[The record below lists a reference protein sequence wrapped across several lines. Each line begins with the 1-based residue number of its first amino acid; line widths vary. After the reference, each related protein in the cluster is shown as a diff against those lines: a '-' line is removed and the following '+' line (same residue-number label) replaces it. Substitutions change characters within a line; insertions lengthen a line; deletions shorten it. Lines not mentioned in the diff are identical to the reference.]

1 MAASGQSGA
10 ALLHCQQ
17 GNGVGMSTETVIE
30 ISDVWKIFG
39 ADPQAALKAV
49 REDGLS
55 KAEVLQKFGAVVGVA
70 DVSLSVN
77 RGEIFCIMGLS
88 GSGKSTLV
96 RHFNRL
102 LEPTSGK
109 ILIEGVDVMAL
120 GQKDLQ
126 TFRNQKIGMV
136 FQNFALMPHR
146 SVLDN
151 VAMPLEIRQVSKNER
166 MRQAAAILDIVELGA
181 WGSKFAHELSGGMQ
195 QRVGLARALA
205 ANPDVL
211 LMDEPFSALDPLIR
225 RQLQDEFIRL
235 SQILKKTTVFI
246 THDLDEAVRI
256 GDRIAIMRDG
266 RVVQIGT
273 SEEIVMNPADDYV
286 AEFVAGI
293 SRLKVVRAH
302 AVMQPIKPY
311 IKANGPLSSD
321 APRVIEDETLSN
333 LITLAIEDS
342 DVILV
347 EEAGKDI
354 GIITRAD
361 LLRTVIEG
369 TEVS

>member
-1 MAASGQSGA
+1 M
-10 ALLHCQQ
+10 
-17 GNGVGMSTETVIE
+17 TDDTVIE
-30 ISDVWKIFG
+30 ISNIWKIFG
-39 ADPQAALKAV
+39 AKPQAALDAI
-49 REDGLS
+49 RARGLA
-55 KAEVLQKFGAVVGVA
+55 KAEVLAEFNAVVGVA
-70 DVSLSVN
+70 DVSLSVK

-102 LEPTSGK
+102 LEPTDGT
-109 ILIEGVDVMAL
+109 IEIEGTDVMAL
-120 GQKDLQ
+120 GPKELQ

-151 VAMPLEIRQVSKNER
+151 VAMPLEIRQVAKNER

-181 WGSKFAHELSGGMQ
+181 WGAKFAHELSGGMQ

-235 SQILKKTTVFI
+235 SKILKKTTIFI

-266 RVVQIGT
+266 KMVQIG
-273 SEEIVMNPADDYV
+273 SAEEIVMEPADDYV
-286 AEFVAGI
+286 ADFVAGI
-293 SRLKVVRAH
+293 SRLKVVHAH
-302 AVMQPIKPY
+302 AAMQPLETY
-311 IKANGPLSSD
+311 LSTYGPLPAD
-321 APRVIEDETLSN
+321 VVRVEHTETLSA
-333 LITLAIEDS
+333 LITRAIED
-342 DVILV
+342 DRPVLV
-347 EEAGKDI
+347 MENGSEAGV
-354 GIITRAD
+354 ITRAD

-369 TEVS
+369 TEMS

>member
-1 MAASGQSGA
+1 
-10 ALLHCQQ
+10 
-17 GNGVGMSTETVIE
+17 MSDETVIE
-30 ISDVWKIFG
+30 ISNVWKIFG
-39 ADPQAALKAV
+39 AHPEAALKAV
-49 REDGLS
+49 REQGLS
-55 KAEVLQKFGAVVGVA
+55 KAEVLAQHGAVVGVA

-102 LEPTSGK
+102 LEPTAGQ
-109 ILIEGVDVMAL
+109 ILIEGTDVMAL
-120 GQKDLQ
+120 GPRELQK
-126 TFRNQKIGMV
+126 FRNEKIGMV

-266 RVVQIGT
+266 KVVQIGT
-273 SEEIVMNPADDYV
+273 AEDIVMLPADDYV
-286 AEFVAGI
+286 ADFVAGI

-302 AVMQPIKPY
+302 AVMQPLDAHI
-311 IKANGPLSSD
+311 AAEGPLPAD
-321 APRVIEDETLSN
+321 APRVNEAESLSN
-333 LITLAIEDS
+333 LINLAIDNPHA
-342 DVILV
+342 ILV
-347 EEAGKDI
+347 EDKGQDV
-354 GIITRAD
+354 GVITRAD

>member
-1 MAASGQSGA
+1 MDSD
-10 ALLHCQQ
+10 
-17 GNGVGMSTETVIE
+17 EDVIK
-30 ISDVWKIFG
+30 ISNVWKIFG
-39 ADPQAALKAV
+39 ARPEQALKAV
-49 REDGLS
+49 QERGLT
-55 KAEVLQKFGAVVGVA
+55 KAEVPAEFNAVVGVA
-70 DVSLSVN
+70 DGSLSVN

-102 LEPTSGK
+102 LEPTAGK
-109 ILIEGVDVMAL
+109 IEIEGTDVMAL
-120 GQKDLQ
+120 GPRDLQ
-126 TFRNQKIGMV
+126 NFRNRKIGMV

-151 VAMPLEIRQVSKNER
+151 VAMPLEIRQVAKNER

-181 WGSKFAHELSGGMQ
+181 WGSKYAHELSGGMQ

-235 SQILKKTTVFI
+235 SKILKKTTIFI

-266 RVVQIGT
+266 KLVQMGT
-273 SEEIVMNPADDYV
+273 AEDIVMHPADDYV
-286 AEFVAGI
+286 ADFVAGI
-293 SRLKVVRAH
+293 SRLKVVHAN
-302 AVMQPIKPY
+302 AVMQPIAGY
-311 IKANGPLSSD
+311 VSAAGPIPAD
-321 APRVIEDETLSN
+321 APRVGGQETLSN
-333 LITLAIEDS
+333 LINLAID
-342 DVILV
+342 DDAPILV
-347 EEAGKDI
+347 QESGTDV
-354 GIITRAD
+354 GVITRSD

>member
-1 MAASGQSGA
+1 MAQER
-10 ALLHCQQ
+10 
-17 GNGVGMSTETVIE
+17 VVE
-30 ISDVWKIFG
+30 ISNVWKIFG
-39 ADPQAALKAV
+39 ERDTEALKAV
-49 REDGLS
+49 RERGLS
-55 KAEVLQKFGAVVGVA
+55 KAEVLAEYNAVVGVA

-102 LEPTSGK
+102 LEPTAGK
-109 ILIEGVDVMAL
+109 IEIEGIDVMGLGTRAL
-120 GQKDLQ
+120 QQ
-126 TFRNQKIGMV
+126 FRNQKIGMV

-151 VAMPLEIRQVSKNER
+151 VAMPLEIRNVPKNER

-235 SQILKKTTVFI
+235 SKILKKTTIFI

-266 RVVQIGT
+266 MMVQIGT
-273 SEEIVMNPADDYV
+273 AEDIVMEPADNYV
-286 AEFVAGI
+286 ADFVAGI
-293 SRLKVVRAH
+293 SRLKVVHAH
-302 AVMQPIKPY
+302 AVMQPLEAHIAKHGA
-311 IKANGPLSSD
+311 ISADALRVGEGENLS
-321 APRVIEDETLSN
+321 TLIN
-333 LITLAIEDS
+333 MAID
-342 DVILV
+342 DDNPIIVQDD
-347 EEAGKDI
+347 GKDL
-354 GIITRAD
+354 GVITRAD